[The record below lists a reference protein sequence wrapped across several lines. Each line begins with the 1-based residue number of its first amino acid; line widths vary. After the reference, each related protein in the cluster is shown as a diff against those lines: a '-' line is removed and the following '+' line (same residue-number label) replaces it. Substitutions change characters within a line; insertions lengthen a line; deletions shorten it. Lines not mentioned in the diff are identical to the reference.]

1 MKKIKKGFISNIGAV
16 LICICFLINTMAYPS
31 FALRNNFMFDK
42 ANVRKYERRV
52 MKATKVL
59 ANYMQRVS
67 MSRERFLEL
76 VGLGSLSLAVLG
88 CEPKEEEHNVYV
100 PHVSWEPEYEIN
112 VTRTVLVKGCDGVS
126 MNLFIDESEII
137 NQGYLVDNSVYD
149 LLMKI
154 FNSYPI
160 GSIGPYVNNLAVVFV
175 KSEIYAGSALAKGA
189 DNSGVKSKSQKI
201 ISSLS
206 DESRRELEQR
216 GMTSTVDGKLILYY
230 PTTID
235 LNKEKGTYEIANRK
249 LFILTLPH
257 ELFHFIYYSLYRLDE
272 KRWKK
277 FNDFPRWIIT
287 PSNEFDMSYVVNS
300 LGSVGAPDDFA
311 YMGEEYFYDTLGNLR
326 KYINSGEKNEWFFK
340 KYYFIA
346 DVFSHTK
353 NEKEV
358 TWVSKVIDEV
368 AEEPVEIIIEE
379 HEVVRNSDGDVIE
392 IKESLVGSAKTLRL
406 GNSDDFSRRGFLS
419 ILLGVPGSHVRQ
431 AEAGI

>member
-1 MKKIKKGFISNIGAV
+1 
-16 LICICFLINTMAYPS
+16 
-31 FALRNNFMFDK
+31 
-42 ANVRKYERRV
+42 
-52 MKATKVL
+52 
-59 ANYMQRVS
+59 
-67 MSRERFLEL
+67 
-76 VGLGSLSLAVLG
+76 
-88 CEPKEEEHNVYV
+88 
-100 PHVSWEPEYEIN
+100 
-112 VTRTVLVKGCDGVS
+112 
-126 MNLFIDESEII
+126 
-137 NQGYLVDNSVYD
+137 
-149 LLMKI
+149 
-154 FNSYPI
+154 
-160 GSIGPYVNNLAVVFV
+160 
-175 KSEIYAGSALAKGA
+175 
-189 DNSGVKSKSQKI
+189 
-201 ISSLS
+201 
-206 DESRRELEQR
+206 
-216 GMTSTVDGKLILYY
+216 MTSTVDGKLILYY